1 MRPGDKATPM
11 NWLRNYLI
19 STDARPMAYKQ
30 PSDRRFV
37 IIFAVTLFC
46 LAVAIVLGLQG
57 II

>member
-1 MRPGDKATPM
+1 M

-19 STDARPMAYKQ
+19 STDAHNMAYKQ